1 MQSLDAHRFGT
12 YRAKIEW
19 PATFSCILPLGIQN
33 TRFTA
38 ACVRLC
44 GRMRSYNI
52 KHAKKARNENSF
64 RAQHSKSDSMVR
76 VFTYAKMP

>member
-1 MQSLDAHRFGT
+1 MQSLDARRFDT
-12 YRAKIEW
+12 YRTKLELS
-19 PATFSCILPLGIQN
+19 ATFSCILPLRMQN
-33 TRFTA
+33 TQVHG
-38 ACVRLC
+38 C
-44 GRMRSYNI
+44 MRSYNI